1 MARLMPGHDRV
12 AGGFPG
18 PERRLA
24 VARRPRSF
32 SWARRRR
39 LLLAWARRN
48 GLYRPSP
55 PAGTRRPRSGVWAR
69 RGVLAAT
76 LLAVAFVPYPVA
88 GSASVPSAGACH
100 GPCRRAGPA
109 GNVLWAAALPGQWTT
124 SAGLTG
130 TVPVSGQAYAAV
142 GDGVAVVGLGMRV
155 RGYGARTGRTL
166 WDATV
171 TGFPA
176 DASIVSVRA
185 WPGIVTVGVSYGPDA
200 ASRAEVV
207 VASAT
212 GRQIRWYPAAPF
224 GGAVAASPQTTVIVG
239 ATAVTAYANRTGA
252 VRWSR
257 PTGPAAQA
265 WQVNG
270 PDLYVTE
277 AGGGYLG
284 SAPVTA
290 LRRID
295 LDNGLESII
304 RPSASAFPGS
314 LSGVA
319 GDVVL
324 FSAATGVTAFDGA
337 GGLRLWSLADAV
349 FEGTDPAQGL
359 FYLTEGTTL
368 VGVNPLTGHV
378 RARASGSAVAG
389 SAGMFAV
396 RDGVALGLDQGPNGE
411 AWGYDVGL
419 QRVTWTT
426 PGLPWPHYFVDIGGI
441 GGSAEPGGATV
452 IVADCAKL
460 APTPPPSPPGS
471 PSPPAPRRP
480 PARPP
485 PRPPPRPPGRAGRR
499 GRRRRH
505 RNPASSASVP
515 SSSPSTARRRPRD
528 GCPRPGYACQH
539 DESSGQGHQ
548 ARRPVPAA
556 LPVAG
561 VPGRR
566 VEEVRR

>member
-1 MARLMPGHDRV
+1 M

-39 LLLAWARRN
+39 LLAAWARRN

-55 PAGTRRPRSGVWAR
+55 PARTRRPRSFGWAR

-76 LLAVAFVPYPVA
+76 LLAVALVPYPVA
-88 GSASVPSAGACH
+88 DSASVPPSGACH
-100 GPCRRAGPA
+100 GPCRHAGSA
-109 GNVLWAAALPGQWTT
+109 GKVLWAAALPGQWTT
-124 SAGLTG
+124 SAGLAG
-130 TVPVSGQAYAAV
+130 TVPVSGQAYAAL
-142 GDGVAVVGLGMRV
+142 GDGIAVVGAGMRV
-155 RGYGARTGRTL
+155 RGYGSRTGRTL
-166 WDATV
+166 WDATL

-200 ASRAEVV
+200 ASRAEVIF
-207 VASAT
+207 ASAT
-212 GRQIRWYPAAPF
+212 GRQIRWYNAAPF

-277 AGGGYLG
+277 AAGGYLG
-284 SAPVTA
+284 SAPATA

-295 LDNGLESII
+295 LGNGLESVI
-304 RPSASAFPGS
+304 RPAAPAFPGS
-314 LSGVA
+314 LGGVA

-324 FSAATGVTAFDGA
+324 FSAATGVTAFDGLT
-337 GGLRLWSLADAV
+337 GLKLWSLAGAV
-349 FEGTDPAQGL
+349 PEGTDPAQDR

-368 VGVNPLTGHV
+368 IGVDPLTGHV
-378 RARASGSAVAG
+378 LATVSGSAVAG

-411 AWGYDVGL
+411 AWGYDVRL

-441 GGSAEPGGATV
+441 GGSAQPDGGTV

-460 APTPPPSPPGS
+460 APAPLPSPPGS
-471 PSPPAPRRP
+471 SGPVPSGSASPSATSSGTSAGAGPSP
-480 PARPP
+480 
-485 PRPPPRPPGRAGRR
+485 
-499 GRRRRH
+499 
-505 RNPASSASVP
+505 
-515 SSSPSTARRRPRD
+515 SPSR
-528 GCPRPGYACQH
+528 
-539 DESSGQGHQ
+539 SGQLCQ
-548 ARRPVPAA
+548 RPELIAIS
-556 LPVAG
+556 
-561 VPGRR
+561 R
-566 VEEVRR
+566 

>member
-1 MARLMPGHDRV
+1 M
-12 AGGFPG
+12 
-18 PERRLA
+18 
-24 VARRPRSF
+24 
-32 SWARRRR
+32 
-39 LLLAWARRN
+39 
-48 GLYRPSP
+48 
-55 PAGTRRPRSGVWAR
+55 
-69 RGVLAAT
+69 
-76 LLAVAFVPYPVA
+76 
-88 GSASVPSAGACH
+88 
-100 GPCRRAGPA
+100 
-109 GNVLWAAALPGQWTT
+109 
-124 SAGLTG
+124 
-130 TVPVSGQAYAAV
+130 
-142 GDGVAVVGLGMRV
+142 
-155 RGYGARTGRTL
+155 
-166 WDATV
+166 
-171 TGFPA
+171 
-176 DASIVSVRA
+176 SIVSVRA
-185 WPGIVTVGVSYGPDA
+185 WPGIVTAGVTYGPDA
-200 ASRAEVV
+200 AARAEVV
-207 VASAT
+207 FASAT
-212 GRQIRWYPAAPF
+212 GRQIRWYNAAPF

-265 WQVNG
+265 WQARG

-277 AGGGYLG
+277 ARGGYLG

-304 RPSASAFPGS
+304 RPAASAFPGS

-319 GDVVL
+319 GGVVL
-324 FSAATGVTAFDGA
+324 FSAATGVTAFDGLT
-337 GGLRLWSLADAV
+337 GLRLWSLADAV
-349 FEGTDPAQGL
+349 FEGTDPGQGL

-411 AWGYDVGL
+411 AWGYDTRF

-471 PSPPAPRRP
+471 SSPPGSGAAAP
-480 PARPP
+480 
-485 PRPPPRPPGRAGRR
+485 AGSATPSA
-499 GRRRRH
+499 GSAT
-505 RNPASSASVP
+505 PSGASSAALGGP
-515 SSSPSTARRRPRD
+515 SGAPPSPA
-528 GCPRPGYACQH
+528 Q
-539 DESSGQGHQ
+539 SGQLCQ
-548 ARRPVPAA
+548 RPELIAID
-556 LPVAG
+556 
-561 VPGRR
+561 R
-566 VEEVRR
+566 

>member
-1 MARLMPGHDRV
+1 M
-12 AGGFPG
+12 
-18 PERRLA
+18 
-24 VARRPRSF
+24 ARRPRSF
-32 SWARRRR
+32 GWARRRR

-48 GLYRPSP
+48 GLYRPSL
-55 PAGTRRPRSGVWAR
+55 PAGTRRPRSFVWAR

-88 GSASVPSAGACH
+88 DSASVPPAGACH
-100 GPCRRAGPA
+100 GPCRPASPA
-109 GNVLWAAALPGQWTT
+109 GKVLWAAALPGRWTT

-155 RGYGARTGRTL
+155 RAYGSRTGAAL
-166 WDATV
+166 WDATL

-185 WPGIVTVGVSYGPDA
+185 WPGIVTVGVTYGPDA
-200 ASRAEVV
+200 AARAEVIF
-207 VASAT
+207 ASAT
-212 GRQIRWYPAAPF
+212 GRQIRWYQAAPF

-257 PTGPAAQA
+257 PTGAAAQA

-295 LDNGLESII
+295 LDDGLESII
-304 RPSASAFPGS
+304 RPAASAFPGS

-337 GGLRLWSLADAV
+337 TGLQLWSLADAV
-349 FEGTDPAQGL
+349 PEGTDPAQGL

-389 SAGMFAV
+389 PAGMFAV

-411 AWGYDVGL
+411 AWGYDVRL

-460 APTPPPSPPGS
+460 APTPPSTAGIVQPAGTAQHRPRPPSPPGS
-471 PSPPAPRRP
+471 GAAAPAGSAAASAGSPATPSATSGGPPGPSP
-480 PARPP
+480 
-485 PRPPPRPPGRAGRR
+485 
-499 GRRRRH
+499 
-505 RNPASSASVP
+505 
-515 SSSPSTARRRPRD
+515 SPSN
-528 GCPRPGYACQH
+528 
-539 DESSGQGHQ
+539 SGQLCQ
-548 ARRPVPAA
+548 RPELIAID
-556 LPVAG
+556 
-561 VPGRR
+561 R
-566 VEEVRR
+566 